1 MSEENNEN
9 IENQAP
15 KKRMVF
21 SRKTKLMGAVIILVL
36 FIAGGFYFFSK
47 SKSLKNTQNAVAQN
61 EVANLITAVG
71 KLMELPIGETPTV
84 ATVKDKEKLKDQVF
98 FANAQNGD
106 QLLAYSKAMK
116 AILYRPSTNKIIEVM
131 PLVINDTTTKQQTNT
146 QLVPTGLKVAY
157 YNGTATIGLGGIAEE
172 AVKKIYPD
180 SKTSAMTKAKK
191 RDYKETLVVDLTG
204 KNETEVAIIAKLLNG
219 KVGTM
224 PSEETKPDADILI
237 IAGQ

>member
-1 MSEENNEN
+1 
-9 IENQAP
+9 
-15 KKRMVF
+15 
-21 SRKTKLMGAVIILVL
+21 
-36 FIAGGFYFFSK
+36 
-47 SKSLKNTQNAVAQN
+47 
-61 EVANLITAVG
+61 
-71 KLMELPIGETPTV
+71 
-84 ATVKDKEKLKDQVF
+84 
-98 FANAQNGD
+98 
-106 QLLAYSKAMK
+106 
-116 AILYRPSTNKIIEVM
+116 M